1 MPRSRQPKRNNSG
14 RRQRGLE
21 RVFTQ
26 EPSYQEEEEE
36 EYEGSSSFEES
47 EDATA
52 PDTSFHVH
60 LAMWDLGQCDRKR
73 CSGTRLVRQG
83 LVTELRLGT
92 VRLGNCRTL
101 SLNNNSSHSHPF
113 SSFSLP
119 KQQYKND
126 RTSQE

>member
-1 MPRSRQPKRNNSG
+1 MPRSRQPNNSG

-36 EYEGSSSFEES
+36 HECSSSFEES

-73 CSGTRLVRQG
+73 CSGIRLVRQG

-92 VRLGNCRTL
+92 VRLGNCRI
-101 SLNNNSSHSHPF
+101 
-113 SSFSLP
+113 
-119 KQQYKND
+119 
-126 RTSQE
+126 